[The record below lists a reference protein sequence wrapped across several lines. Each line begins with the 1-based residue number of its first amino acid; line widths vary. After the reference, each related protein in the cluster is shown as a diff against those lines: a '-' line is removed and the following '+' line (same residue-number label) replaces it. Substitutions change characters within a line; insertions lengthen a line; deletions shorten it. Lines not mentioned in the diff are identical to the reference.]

1 MKTSIINFS
10 VFLLI
15 GMINFNG
22 LGQIDQSYD
31 LPELL
36 ISNEGVNIQ
45 NEVQWN
51 NIRRLEILELYKN
64 FVYGRIL
71 DNNISVS
78 FKLKKL
84 NVNALKGRAIQK
96 EVIVTFTNG
105 IETLDMNMLIFL
117 PKKSVKPV
125 PVFLGMNFYGNQTIH
140 LDSSITITPNYVRN
154 STKFLISN
162 NKATEKTRGVRAERW
177 PVEHILERGY
187 GLATI
192 YYGDLDPDFDDGF
205 QNGIHKLFYKD
216 GVKPKA
222 DEMGSISAWAY
233 GLIKAMD
240 YLETDKDIDKKKV
253 VVMGHSRLGKTALW
267 AGALDQ
273 RFAIAISNDSGCGGA
288 ALFRRNHGESIKS
301 INKHFPH
308 WFCRNFHQFD
318 DKEEQLP
325 IDQHMLISLIAPR
338 PVYVAS
344 AVEDKWADPK
354 GEYLSLFYA
363 GEVYSLFG
371 QESFKSKELPEI
383 DRSRMTGNMGYHIR
397 SGTHN
402 LTLFDW
408 ERYMDFADQFFKN
421 H

>member
-1 MKTSIINFS
+1 
-10 VFLLI
+10 
-15 GMINFNG
+15 MINFNG

-64 FVYGRIL
+64 FVYGRIP

-84 NVNALKGRAIQK
+84 NVNALKGRVIQK

-177 PVEHILERGY
+177 SVEHILERGY

-240 YLETDKDIDKKKV
+240 YLETEKDIDKKKV
-253 VVMGHSRLGKTALW
+253 IVMGHSRLGKTALW

-383 DRSRMTGNMGYHIR
+383 DQSRMTGNMGYHIR